1 MSLDGSLIVDKKKKP
16 ILNKSMRNYGFDYLV
31 EKVQMLNE
39 MGLKSEFWNTNFP
52 EFRNFYLEL
61 QDKMAKHPKASPIPK
76 TRADKRI
83 EYISRM
89 LFDFLS
95 KEELAAIGI
104 NKSKGFEANV
114 RNLAIRDIS
123 PDERIERLKI
133 GDKRMREFTPGY
145 AELAGKWADTTP
157 KQQDYMLS
165 LMVRA
170 YEEKALSKKFT
181 SKVMDDANI
190 DAYFNKHLF
199 KGGSSNFASGMIN
212 RKEEL
217 LGMDLGNFYEI
228 QNKAKG
234 IIQRLRKS
242 KNIPKGLLMSIYHS
256 ERSLE
261 RQDTQLKKDDLFDLK
276 IFKNTIE
283 DLVEYRRDLVK
294 NMSRMDFL
302 SDEQNRLTDV
312 DKSVF
317 ESMLNSI
324 NISIQNG
331 QPIPKEQI
339 EKIVPRVMGKVSDIV
354 LKNYNQNYEF
364 ESTDDDAGLK
374 ADRYQTI
381 YDSLDDDLLNHMIE
395 QGNITPEEKEILKA
409 WRNGASNLQ
418 QTIVSKSSRDA
429 EKADQAQSREDIKNI
444 RQGEYEKQ
452 AKKWEAEKKLK
463 EKGVKKPKINIENE
477 VAGLSAPEVE
487 EKLREMMDVDDP
499 DYEKIN
505 AVSKYLKKLKK
516 NNPEDEENVMSYMT
530 EQVYKDGFSDNTGK
544 FVDRGFKKPKNYAHW
559 LWLNEQ

>member
-1 MSLDGSLIVDKKKKP
+1 
-16 ILNKSMRNYGFDYLV
+16 MRNYGFDYLV

>member
-1 MSLDGSLIVDKKKKP
+1 
-16 ILNKSMRNYGFDYLV
+16 MRNYGFDYLV
-31 EKVQMLNE
+31 EKVQVLNE
-39 MGLKSEFWNTNFP
+39 MAPKSKFWNTNFP
-52 EFRNFYLEL
+52 EFMNFYLDV
-61 QDKMAKHPKASPIPK
+61 QDKMAKHPKAPPVSK
-76 TRADKRI
+76 TLADKRI

-95 KEELAAIGI
+95 KDELAAIGI
-104 NKSKGFEANV
+104 AKNKGFEPNV
-114 RNLAIRDIS
+114 RNLAIRDLS
-123 PDERIERLKI
+123 PDEIIERRKI

-145 AELAGKWADTTP
+145 AEFAGKWADNTP

-190 DAYFNKHLF
+190 NAYFNKHLF

-261 RQDTQLKKDDLFDLK
+261 RQNTQLKKDDLFDLK

>member
-1 MSLDGSLIVDKKKKP
+1 
-16 ILNKSMRNYGFDYLV
+16 MRNYGFDYLV

-95 KEELAAIGI
+95 KDELAAIGI

-199 KGGSSNFASGMIN
+199 KGDSSNFASGMIN

-256 ERSLE
+256 ERSLD

-283 DLVEYRRDLVK
+283 DLMEYRRDLVK

-317 ESMLNSI
+317 ESMLNST

-331 QPIPKEQI
+331 RPIPKEQI

>member
-1 MSLDGSLIVDKKKKP
+1 
-16 ILNKSMRNYGFDYLV
+16 MRNYGFDYLV

-95 KEELAAIGI
+95 KDELAAIGI

-199 KGGSSNFASGMIN
+199 KGDSSNFASGMIN

-261 RQDTQLKKDDLFDLK
+261 RQNTQLKKDDLFDLK

-283 DLVEYRRDLVK
+283 DLMEYRRDLVK

-317 ESMLNSI
+317 ESMLNST

-331 QPIPKEQI
+331 RPIPKEQI

-429 EKADQAQSREDIKNI
+429 EKADQAQSREDTKNI